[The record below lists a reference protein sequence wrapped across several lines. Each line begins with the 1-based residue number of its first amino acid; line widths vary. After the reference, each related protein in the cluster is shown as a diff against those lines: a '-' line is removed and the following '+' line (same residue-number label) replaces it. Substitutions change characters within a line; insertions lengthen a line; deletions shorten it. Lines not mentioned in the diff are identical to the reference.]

1 MQVQEHYTSAEYTMY
16 LRDYLLGGNVLP
28 SSITSRTEHKL
39 GGKTLEQLFIQKYN
53 LREIGYEN
61 EQLFYDMLDIT
72 ALTNVGYYFD
82 RISNI
87 EALKNKLFKIES
99 SQSTK
104 NFIKPLGTDTLA
116 LDETNVES
124 ASKFEAESTPTGK
137 SYIDLIADYDEKI
150 KNYWNDLLNVF
161 ERNFIQLR

>member
-1 MQVQEHYTSAEYTMY
+1 MQVQNHYTSAEYTMY
-16 LRDYLLGGNVLP
+16 LRDYLLAGNVLP
-28 SSITSRTEHKL
+28 ASITSRTEHKL

-61 EQLFYDMLDIT
+61 EQLFFDMLDIT

-82 RISNI
+82 RISNV
-87 EALKNKLFKIES
+87 EALKNKLFISENE
-99 SQSTK
+99 QEAK

-116 LDETNVES
+116 LDDVNVES
-124 ASKFEAESTPTGK
+124 ASKLKVSNTPAGK
-137 SYIDLIADYDEKI
+137 SNIDLIADYDEKI